1 MKKVLLF
8 AVIAATIGLASCNNN
23 KQAQAEQATA
33 DSLAAVA
40 YADSVAQAQ
49 ADSIAALAADTLNA
63 AADSLAAVVE

>member
-49 ADSIAALAADTLNA
+49 ADSIATLADTLSA
-63 AADSLAAVVE
+63 GVDSLAAVVE

>member
-49 ADSIAALAADTLNA
+49 ADSIAALADTLSA
-63 AADSLAAVVE
+63 GVDSLAAVVE